1 MKVQLPASVGFGAG
15 LGAIALVGVGVVA
28 YLLYKNREKFDP
40 TSDKNLAYQ
49 GANKIVQ
56 AITGDKNQTVGGAG
70 FDLVDSVKQFFGAK
84 PAGLADDNEEL
95 VNGRI
100 VTRPKPASSPA
111 SYNDWLEYQSQTG
124 IGLGA

>member
-40 TSDKNLAYQ
+40 TSDKNFAYQ
-49 GANKIVQ
+49 DANSIVQ
-56 AITGDKNQTVGGAG
+56 VLTGDKNQTVGGAG

-84 PAGLADDNEEL
+84 PAGLADNEQL

-100 VTRPKPASSPA
+100 VTRAPKPASSPA
-111 SYNDWLEYQSQTG
+111 SYTDWLDYQSQTG
-124 IGLGA
+124 IGL